1 MVEAYHNSETANT
14 SLSSVTRAADV
25 GRFRDGRANARLR
38 LLIVWACIALIAVFA
53 ISTVLAGRETL
64 QLTCLPMVPREGL
77 PTLLHLALRNLSRSE
92 EDYAFRIYVNGEVV
106 VEGKMFIPARSSR
119 DIRYIAPADIP
130 VGQSLKI
137 YAQAQTVGGSVR
149 YEKHLEIPPCPPEI
163 WSSFSSLASFSTSQ
177 RVYITSFSYYKSFA
191 AEATI
196 FSAVNSG
203 VVVTI
208 SLLVVLVFLQ
218 VSDPSWRR
226 LGARTLSM
234 RARYGWLA
242 AALLAIFGCMIFT
255 KVVLIISGVG

>member
-1 MVEAYHNSETANT
+1 VI
-14 SLSSVTRAADV
+14 RAANV
-25 GRFRDGRANARLR
+25 PKFRDSRGKSVDLR
-38 LLIVWACIALIAVFA
+38 LLILCAVIALTGVFA
-53 ISTVLAGRETL
+53 INVGMAAQYTV
-64 QLTCLPMVPREGL
+64 
-77 PTLLHLALRNLSRSE
+77 
-92 EDYAFRIYVNGEVV
+92 
-106 VEGKMFIPARSSR
+106 
-119 DIRYIAPADIP
+119 
-130 VGQSLKI
+130 
-137 YAQAQTVGGSVR
+137 
-149 YEKHLEIPPCPPEI
+149 
-163 WSSFSSLASFSTSQ
+163 
-177 RVYITSFSYYKSFA
+177 
-191 AEATI
+191 

>member
-1 MVEAYHNSETANT
+1 MG
-14 SLSSVTRAADV
+14 L
-25 GRFRDGRANARLR
+25 G
-38 LLIVWACIALIAVFA
+38 LLIVCAFIALAGVFA
-53 ISTVLAGRETL
+53 VSGGVAGQNAI
-64 QLTCLPMVPREGL
+64 QLTCLPIVPREGQ
-77 PTLLHLALRNLSRSE
+77 PILLHLTIRNVGFSD
-92 EDYAFRIYVNGEVV
+92 EDYAFSVYVNGRVV
-106 VEGKMFIPARSSR
+106 AEGKAFIRAQSSK
-119 DIRYIAPADIP
+119 DVSYITPTDIP
-130 VGQSLKI
+130 VGESLKI
-137 YAQAQTVGGSVR
+137 YAEAQTLGSLEC
-149 YEKHLEIPPCPPEI
+149 YEERVQIPPCPPEI